1 MKKLLYTLI
10 LSVAAS
16 CTHRTAVE
24 ADYNV
29 VPLPCSMLTSRG
41 GDFRLTPSTCL
52 VIADSTQF
60 VNAELFAGYIETL
73 TGFRPAIIG
82 KAPVERVY
90 KAHCFQLQCYSR
102 RIPYHGFRRQHSC

>member
-29 VPLPCSMLTSRG
+29 VPLPCSMLPSSG

-60 VNAELFAGYIETL
+60 VNLSKSMQDSIIARNAHET
-73 TGFRPAIIG
+73 F
-82 KAPVERVY
+82 
-90 KAHCFQLQCYSR
+90 
-102 RIPYHGFRRQHSC
+102 